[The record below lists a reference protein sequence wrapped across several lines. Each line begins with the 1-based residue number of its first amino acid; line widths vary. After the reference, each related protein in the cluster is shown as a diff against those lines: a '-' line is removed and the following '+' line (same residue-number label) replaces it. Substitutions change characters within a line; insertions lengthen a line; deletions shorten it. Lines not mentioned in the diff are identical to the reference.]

1 MRVGVLV
8 ETEQWGGSGVGAE
21 GRGRNGGT
29 AEGTGGEWRAREEAQ
44 AREEGGMARHTKSGS
59 NADREEG

>member
-8 ETEQWGGSGVGAE
+8 GTEQWGGPGVGAE

-29 AEGTGGEWRAREEAQ
+29 AEGTGGEWRAREAK
-44 AREEGGMARHTKSGS
+44 EEVGMARHTKSGS